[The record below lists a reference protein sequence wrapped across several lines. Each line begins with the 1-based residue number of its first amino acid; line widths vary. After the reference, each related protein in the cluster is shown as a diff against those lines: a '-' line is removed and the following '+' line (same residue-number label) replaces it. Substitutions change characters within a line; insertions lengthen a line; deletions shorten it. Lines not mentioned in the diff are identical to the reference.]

1 MYVIHDTC
9 GNVIFS
15 TGNDGVVLV
24 DDQYAI
30 SYLSQWLPTLSD
42 YFSFE
47 CTIRIGHIAF
57 SVRLL
62 ETLPN
67 A

>member
-15 TGNDGVVLV
+15 TGKEGVVLV

-30 SYLSQWLPTLSD
+30 SYLSQ
-42 YFSFE
+42 
-47 CTIRIGHIAF
+47 
-57 SVRLL
+57 
-62 ETLPN
+62 
-67 A
+67 